1 MTSTSSSHWGA
12 FRVDRAG
19 GTLAVSPRPGDPDPS
34 PLLGNIAG
42 AHRHGSRVARPAI
55 RRRRHGRGLDSF
67 EQVSW
72 STALDLVAGELDR
85 VRRSSGDN
93 AIYAGSYGWASAG
106 RFHHAQSQLHRFLA
120 LGGGYTASRN
130 SYSLGASLVVLP
142 HIVGKRGAHAVIQEG
157 TDWPVIAAHTDL
169 VVAFGGLRT
178 ANTYV
183 TPGGRAT
190 HDFRGH
196 LRAATAGGLRVAS
209 VSPLRDDLSPELA
222 GDWLAIRPGTDVAVM
237 LALAHVLVSEGLADL
252 SFLERYTVGAD
263 RFLTSLRETTPAWA
277 ASLSGLAADA
287 IVDLARRMAAGRTL
301 VTVSWSLQRT
311 PFGEQPLWAGLALA
325 AVLGQIGLPGGG
337 FGHGYGSIGDVG
349 GGSLPYGLP
358 TFPQVRNPV
367 RDFIP
372 CARVADLLLHPGEQF
387 DYDGERLTYPDIRL
401 VYWAGGNPFHHHQ
414 DLARLRRA
422 FARPETVI
430 VHEPYWTATARH
442 ADVVLPVT
450 TTLERDDLGVG
461 RGDTHLIAMQRADSP
476 YGEARDEYAIFADLA
491 ERLGYGDAFTEG
503 RSADEWLR
511 HLYECWRPKLP
522 ETEPTGVIAVGGQS
536 GGAGVIAVGGQS
548 GGAEVI
554 AVGGQSGASAVIAH
568 GGQSKLPGFDV
579 FWAAGE
585 VELPGRR
592 EDTVLFADFRGGR
605 PLDTPSGR
613 IELFSETVASFEYD
627 DCPGY
632 PVFRLP
638 PPSPYGIVLVC
649 NQPASR
655 LHSQLDMG
663 GVSQRSKVN
672 GREPVRMHP
681 ADAAARGISD
691 GDLVRVFNERGSL
704 LAGARLTDACAPGV
718 AQLST
723 GAWFDPSAPSVA
735 TCVHGNPNV
744 LTADV
749 GTSRLSQGCTG
760 QHARV
765 EIALFVG
772 DPPPVRAFEPP
783 LEES

>member
-1 MTSTSSSHWGA
+1 MTTTSSSHWGA
-12 FRVDRAG
+12 FRVDRDG
-19 GTLAVSPRPGDPDPS
+19 GALAVSPRRGDPDPS

-42 AHRHGSRVARPAI
+42 AHRHRSRVARPAI
-55 RRRRHGRGLDSF
+55 RRRRHGRGLDSY
-67 EQVSW
+67 EEISW
-72 STALDLVAGELDR
+72 SSALDLIAGELDR
-85 VRRSSGDN
+85 VRRSAGDN
-93 AIYAGSYGWASAG
+93 AIFAGSYGWASAG

-120 LGGGYTASRN
+120 LGGGYTGSRN

-142 HIVGKRGAHAVIQEG
+142 HIVGRRGTHAILREG
-157 TDWPVIAAHTDL
+157 TDWPVITAHTDL
-169 VVAFGGLRT
+169 VVAFGGIRT

-196 LRAATAGGLRVAS
+196 LRAATARGLRVAS

-222 GDWLAIRPGTDVAVM
+222 GEWLAIRPGTDVAVM
-237 LALAHVLVSEGLADL
+237 LALAHVLVSEGRADL
-252 SFLERYTVGAD
+252 AFLERYTVGAD
-263 RFLTSLRETTPAWA
+263 RFLASLAERTPQWA
-277 ASLSGLAADA
+277 AEISGLNADA

-301 VTVSWSLQRT
+301 VTVSWSVQRT
-311 PFGEQPLWAGLALA
+311 PFGEQALWAGIALA
-325 AVLGQIGLPGGG
+325 AALGQIGLPGGG
-337 FGHGYGSIGDVG
+337 FGHGYGSMGDVG
-349 GGSLPYGLP
+349 GGRLPYGLP
-358 TFPQVRNPV
+358 TFPQVANPV

-372 CARVADLLLHPGEQF
+372 CARIADLLLHPGERF

-442 ADVVLPVT
+442 ADIVLPVT
-450 TTLERDDLGVG
+450 TTLERDDLGAG
-461 RGDTHLIAMQRADSP
+461 RGDTHLIAMQRADEP
-476 YGEARDEYAIFADLA
+476 YAEARDEYAIFAELA
-491 ERLGYGDAFTEG
+491 ARLGYGEAFTEG

-511 HLYECWRPKLP
+511 YLYEEWRQFPDAASAGAVPAVLPQGEHGVIRTTGEQGKLP
-522 ETEPTGVIAVGGQS
+522 EFEG
-536 GGAGVIAVGGQS
+536 
-548 GGAEVI
+548 
-554 AVGGQSGASAVIAH
+554 
-568 GGQSKLPGFDV
+568 

-592 EDTVLFADFRGGR
+592 DDSVLFADFRDGR

-613 IELFSETVASFEYD
+613 IELFSSTVASFGYD
-627 DCPGY
+627 DCPGR
-632 PVFRLP
+632 PVWIAP
-638 PPSPYGIVLVC
+638 PASAYEIVLIC

-663 GVSQRSKVN
+663 GVSQRSKVR
-672 GREPVRMHP
+672 GREPVRINP
-681 ADAAARGISD
+681 VDAAERGIAD
-691 GDLVRVFNERGSL
+691 GDLVRVFNDRGSL
-704 LAGARLTDACAPGV
+704 LAGAVISDACAPGV

-723 GAWFDPSAPSVA
+723 GAWFDPSAPAVA

-744 LTADV
+744 LTDDV
-749 GTSRLSQGCTG
+749 GTSRLAQGCSG

-765 EIALFVG
+765 EIARFDG
-772 DPPPVRAFEPP
+772 EPPPVRAFEPP
-783 LEES
+783 VEEP

>member
-1 MTSTSSSHWGA
+1 MTSSSSHWGA
-12 FRVDRAG
+12 FRVDRTG
-19 GTLAVSPRPGDPDPS
+19 GTLTVSPRPGDPDPS

-42 AHRHGSRVARPAI
+42 AHRHRSRVARPAI

-67 EQVSW
+67 EEVSW

-142 HIVGKRGAHAVIQEG
+142 HIVGKRGAHAVIREG

-169 VVAFGGLRT
+169 VVAFGGIRT

-196 LRAATAGGLRVAS
+196 LRAATARGLRVAS

-237 LALAHVLVSEGLADL
+237 LALAHQLVADGNADL
-252 SFLERYTVGAD
+252 SFLGRYTVGAD
-263 RFLTSLRETTPAWA
+263 RFLASLAERTPHWA
-277 ASLSGLAADA
+277 AEISGLPADA

-311 PFGEQPLWAGLALA
+311 PFGEQPLWAGIALA

-337 FGHGYGSIGDVG
+337 FGHGYGSMGDVG
-349 GGSLPYGLP
+349 GGTLPYGLP

-442 ADVVLPVT
+442 ADIVLPVT

-476 YGEARDEYAIFADLA
+476 YGEARDEYAIFAELA
-491 ERLGYGDAFTEG
+491 GRLGYGDAFTEG

-511 HLYECWRPKLP
+511 HLYESWRQLP
-522 ETEPTGVIAVGGQS
+522 DTKPP
-536 GGAGVIAVGGQS
+536 AGVIPIGEQSKASGVIPVGEQS
-548 GGAEVI
+548 KASGVI
-554 AVGGQSGASAVIAH
+554 PIGEQSNAPGVIPI
-568 GGQSKLPGFDV
+568 GEQSKLPGFDA
-579 FWAAGE
+579 FWSAGE

-592 EDTVLFADFRGGR
+592 EDTVLFADFRAGR

-613 IELFSETVASFEYD
+613 IELFSETVASFGYD

-632 PVFRLP
+632 PVFREP
-638 PPSPYGIVLVC
+638 PPSPYEIVLIC

-723 GAWFDPSAPSVA
+723 GAWFDPSAPSAA

-744 LTADV
+744 LTTDV
-749 GTSRLSQGCTG
+749 GTSRLSQGCAG

-765 EIALFVG
+765 EIALFAG
-772 DPPPVRAFEPP
+772 DPPPVRAFVPP
-783 LEES
+783 LEDS